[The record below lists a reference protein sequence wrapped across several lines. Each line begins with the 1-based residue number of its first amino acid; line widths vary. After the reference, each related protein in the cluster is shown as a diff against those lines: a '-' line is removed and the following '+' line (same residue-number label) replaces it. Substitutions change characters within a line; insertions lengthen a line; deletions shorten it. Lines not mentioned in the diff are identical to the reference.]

1 MPMRRLGFLLF
12 LVGFPLVASGNGV
25 HYDSSEK
32 GVTGG
37 GRVDGD
43 LQCVD
48 DIEMTAACQL
58 TSDAAPSQSV
68 IRTAQDAYPLAT
80 VNTTGGSIALVPG
93 AGPTFVTITNYANCG
108 TDSATITI
116 NGTAYVLT
124 EGVSWTAAT
133 SNAATCTSLCA
144 AIDALTGVS
153 CAACSSAKSPII
165 IDDGGY
171 EVKVAVSD
179 ATCATASYDTQGQV
193 LIPRGSAA
201 KPGLAFISYPDTGI
215 FDYGGGILGF
225 SYGGSETFRVSGAA
239 MSIGAAM
246 FLYWSGRSR
255 IYSNADG
262 YLALTAAS
270 GAGFTGLR
278 FGGTTA
284 SYPMLKVSTTSL
296 QLKLADDSA
305 YAGLDAKTVRLT
317 GVVAASPS
325 EPVACGATTTGTMTY
340 ADDNDDSGAG
350 AVCVCIATP
359 DDSTYDW
366 VRMDDH
372 STACPFF

>member
-1 MPMRRLGFLLF
+1 MKARLLPLLL
-12 LVGFPLVASGNGV
+12 LVAYPLVASGQGIF
-25 HYDSSEK
+25 YDSSQK

-48 DIEMTAACQL
+48 DIEMVSSCQL

-80 VNTTGGSIALVPG
+80 VNTSGGDIVLLAGAGTTNVNMDDHTQCGGS
-93 AGPTFVTITNYANCG
+93 TVTV
-108 TDSATITI
+108 TI
-116 NGTAYVLT
+116 NGTAHVLT

-153 CAACSSAKSPII
+153 CAACSTAKAPVAVDS
-165 IDDGGY
+165 GAY
-171 EVKVAVSD
+171 VVAVSRS
-179 ATCATASYDTQGQV
+179 APACATATNGASGQ
-193 LIPRGSAA
+193 LLFAA
-201 KPGLAFISYPDTGI
+201 GTASKPGLAFRSYTGSGI

-225 SYGGSETFRVSGAA
+225 SVGGTEAFRVSGNA
-239 MSIGAAM
+239 MSVAAAM

-255 IYSNADG
+255 IYSNTDG
-262 YLALTAAS
+262 YFTLTGSS
-270 GAGFTGLR
+270 GSGFTGLR
-278 FGGTTA
+278 FGGVTA
-284 SYPMLKVSTTSL
+284 SYPMVKVSTTKL
-296 QLKLADDSA
+296 QLKLADDSD
-305 YAGLDAKTVRLT
+305 YAGFDAKTVRLT
-317 GVVAASPS
+317 GVVGASPA

-340 ADDNDDSGAG
+340 VDDNNDSAAA
-350 AVCVCIATP
+350 AVCICIATP

-366 VRMDDH
+366 VRMDDT